1 MNTVIRTSN
10 GASSSTDRS
19 GIAYFVVTPST
30 PTASSVAGSIANQGY
45 VALGNNDNAYFPSI
59 GVNAAGKGVMTFSM
73 SGHHYFPSAAYTSI
87 DAVNGAGP
95 IHIAAAGARPDRRRV
110 RATRPSAATVSR
122 AGATTRPPLRADD
135 GSIWIATEFI
145 PGGFGFPPY
154 LNNWGTFV
162 GNVTP

>member
-1 MNTVIRTSN
+1 MAGT
-10 GASSSTDRS
+10 
-19 GIAYFVVTPST
+19 IAK
-30 PTASSVAGSIANQGY
+30 QGY
-45 VALGNNDNAYFPSI
+45 VALGNNDNVLFPSI
-59 GVNAAGKGVMTFSM
+59 GVNAAGKGVMTFSL

-95 IHIAAAGARPDRRRV
+95 IHIAAAGAGRPTTY
-110 RATRPSAATVSR
+110 RATRRSAATVSR
-122 AGATTRPPLRADD
+122 AGATTRPPSPAEN
-135 GSIWIATEFI
+135 GSIWIATEYI